1 MPIKTKANL
10 ETLPGEQPS
19 TGRVPFNIADLIESV
34 ATTIPDRT
42 ALIAGDV
49 RHTYGELNA
58 RANRVGHVLL
68 DAGVQPGDHV
78 GIYAMN
84 RAEWVETMLGCLKIR
99 AVPINVNFRYVEGEL
114 VYLFGNADLT
124 ALVVERRYL
133 DLASTALKSAGA
145 VRCLLV
151 LADGTTSDSVPLPA
165 RDYEQVLAEAAA
177 DGDFPARSGDDHY
190 LIYTGGTTGMPK
202 GVLWRHEDLFFSA
215 LARPLPNG
223 ELAKVPE
230 DLLATTENDP
240 LVFLT
245 VAPLMHGA
253 AQLGVLI
260 ALTNAGTVTLW
271 TGRTFD
277 ADAIWQLAAREHAVS
292 ITIVGDAM
300 GRPLADALAADPAAF
315 DASSLFAI
323 ASAGAILT
331 DAVRDVFR
339 EHLPNVMLIDS
350 YGATELGHSGTEA
363 GGRGVFRMSD
373 DSAVLDDDLRPVQAG
388 SGAVGRIGRR
398 GHIPLGYYGDPE
410 KTASTFLID
419 GNGVRWVVPGDLATV
434 REDGSVELLGRGS
447 TIVNT
452 GGEKVFPEEVEN
464 AIASHPGV
472 ADVLVVGVPDDR
484 YGERVAALVVLRD
497 GETLDLDELRAHCRD
512 RVAGYKTPREVFVV
526 PQIQRSPAG
535 KADYPWGKAQ
545 ALQLSR
551 GTG

>member
-1 MPIKTKANL
+1 VANQTS
-10 ETLPGEQPS
+10 TLSGPQAPS
-19 TGRVPFNIADLIESV
+19 EGAPFNIADLIETV
-34 ATTIPDRT
+34 ADAVPDRT
-42 ALIAGDV
+42 AIIAGEV
-49 RHTYGELNA
+49 RHSYGDLDA
-58 RANRVGHVLL
+58 RANRVGHVLR

-84 RAEWVETMLGCLKIR
+84 RAEWVETMLGCLKIQ
-99 AVPINVNFRYVEGEL
+99 AVPVNVNFRYVEGEL
-114 VYLFGNADLT
+114 SYLFGNADLV

-133 DLASTALKSAGA
+133 DLATTALKSAGA
-145 VRCLLV
+145 VRSLLV
-151 LADGTTSDSVPLPA
+151 IEDGTGGDLASPA
-165 RDYEQVLAEAAA
+165 QDYEAALAGAPA
-177 DGDFPARSGDDHY
+177 DRNFPPRSGDDHY

-215 LARPLPNG
+215 LSRPLPNG
-223 ELAKVPE
+223 EFAKVPE
-230 DLLATTENDP
+230 DLLVNTEKDP

-260 ALTNAGTVTLW
+260 ALTTAGTIALW

-277 ADAIWQLAAREHAVS
+277 PNAIWQLAAREHAVS

-315 DASSLFAI
+315 DSSSLFAM

-331 DAVRDVFR
+331 DAVR
-339 EHLPNVMLIDS
+339 EILKTHLPNVMMIDS

-373 DSAVLDDDLRPVQAG
+373 DSAVLDDDLVPVEAG
-388 SGAVGRIGRR
+388 SGKVGRIGRR

-419 GNGVRWVVPGDLATV
+419 GEGVRWVVPGDLATV
-434 REDGSVELLGRGS
+434 RDDGSVELLGRGS

-464 AIASHPGV
+464 AIASHPLV

-484 YGERVAALVVLRD
+484 YGERVAALVVLRE
-497 GETLDLDELRAHCRD
+497 GETLELDELRAHCRG
-512 RVAGYKTPREVFVV
+512 RIAGYKTPREVHVV
-526 PQIQRSPAG
+526 AQIQRSPAG

-545 ALQLSR
+545 AQQLSR
-551 GTG
+551 GSI